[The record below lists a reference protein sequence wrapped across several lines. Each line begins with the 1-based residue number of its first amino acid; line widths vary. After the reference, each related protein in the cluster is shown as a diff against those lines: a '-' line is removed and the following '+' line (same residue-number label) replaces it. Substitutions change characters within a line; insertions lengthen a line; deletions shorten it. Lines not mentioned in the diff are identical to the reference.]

1 MRKLSVLYLAFLPLF
16 AVAQKAENEV
26 LLKKINND
34 SLSYEMPQ
42 VTVVGTKDKLFSRVP
57 GSVSI
62 VTKKDLLQLN
72 PLTVNEVLRKITG
85 LNVVDEEGAGLR
97 VNIGI
102 RGLDPDRSRS
112 VLMLEDGV
120 PIALNPYGEPEMYFT
135 PAIDKMAGLEILK
148 GSGQILF
155 GPQTIGGVVNF
166 FTADPPSESQ
176 TRIKLNGGDNG
187 LFSSFISH
195 GNTFGKTGFIIS
207 YLHKRADNLGT
218 AAFSI
223 HDLSAKIKLQTSEKS
238 NLGLKIGFY
247 DEISNSTYVGLTQ
260 NLYDNGGQD
269 FLRIA
274 PEDRLPIRRY
284 NASLTHQLFLNNN
297 IKLQTTAFAYTI
309 TRNWQRQEF
318 SFTRPND
325 FSGVVYGDT
334 NIPNGALY
342 LRNTTGNRNRQFEVV
357 GIEPKLN
364 IKHLLFNKE
373 NVLETGV
380 RFIYERANE
389 QFIIGAKPDASSGN
403 IRDNEIR
410 TGRAFSLYAQNKI
423 DITSKLNINIGARLE
438 NYDYNREILR
448 GRFRVNGVNNVVRDT
463 SVLASS
469 NTLAFIPGAGLNY
482 NLSDKINLFAGAHKG
497 FAPPRVKDAITSEGI
512 ALNLDAELSTNY
524 ELGSRFNFNE
534 VLTAEITAFVM
545 DFQNQIIPVSQSSGN
560 LNATGLVN
568 GGQTLHQGLELGF
581 KFDFGKL
588 LNSKNSF
595 YIENSSTFQK
605 SVYSGDRFVG
615 NANLKNLS
623 LPYAPNKMIWTALG
637 TNLNNG
643 FGARVSGNFIDNQF
657 TDEINSITPSAN
669 GRTGQIDSRF
679 IIDGNLSYKLPKINA
694 NINIAAKN
702 LTDQR
707 YISSRRPEGI
717 RVGLPRLITL
727 GFDYT
732 F

>member
-1 MRKLSVLYLAFLPLF
+1 MRSLSILCFAFFPVF
-16 AVAQKAENEV
+16 AAAQKAENEV
-26 LLKKINND
+26 LLNKMNKD

-42 VTVVGTKDKLFSRVP
+42 VTVLGIKDKLFSRVP
-57 GSVSI
+57 GSVTVI
-62 VTKKDLLQLN
+62 NRKDLIQLN
-72 PLTVNEVLRKITG
+72 PLTGNEVLRKVTG

-97 VNIGI
+97 INIGI

-135 PAIDKMAGLEILK
+135 PSIDKMAGLEILK

-166 FTADPPSESQ
+166 FTANPPSESQ
-176 TRIKLNGGDNG
+176 TRIKLNGGDHG

-195 GNTFGKTGFIIS
+195 GNTLGKTGFIVS
-207 YLHKRADNLGT
+207 YLYKRADNLGT
-218 AAFSI
+218 ATFSL

-247 DEISNSTYVGLTQ
+247 DEISNATYVGLTQ

-297 IKLQTTAFAYTI
+297 IQLQTTVFAYTI
-309 TRNWQRQEF
+309 SRNWQRQEF

-325 FSGVVYGDT
+325 FSGVVFGDV

-342 LRNTTGNRNRQFEVV
+342 LRNTTGNRNRQFEVA

-373 NVLETGV
+373 NVLETGL
-380 RFIYERANE
+380 RFMYERANE

-410 TGRAFSLYAQNKI
+410 GGKAFSVYAQNKI
-423 DITSKLNINIGARLE
+423 EITKKLNINFGARLE
-438 NYDYNREILR
+438 SYNYQREILR
-448 GRFRVNGVNNVVRDT
+448 GRFRVNGINNVVRDT
-463 SVLASS
+463 SVIANSE
-469 NTLAFIPGAGLNY
+469 TLSIIPGAGINFNASETLN
-482 NLSDKINLFAGAHKG
+482 FFGGVHKG
-497 FAPPRVKDAITSEGI
+497 FAPPRVKDAITSEGVT
-512 ALNLDAELSTNY
+512 LNLDAELSTNY
-524 ELGSRFNFNE
+524 ELGSRLIINE
-534 VLTAEITAFVM
+534 ILTAELTGFIM
-545 DFQNQIIPVSQSSGN
+545 DFKNQIIPVSQSSGN
-560 LNATGLVN
+560 LNATGFVN
-568 GGQTLHQGLELGF
+568 GGATLHKGLEIGF
-581 KFDFGKL
+581 KFDLGKL

-595 YIENSSTFQK
+595 YLENSTTLQESF
-605 SVYSGDRFVG
+605 YSADRFIG
-615 NANLKNLS
+615 TTNIKDNR
-623 LPYAPNKMIWTALG
+623 LPYAPNMMIWTAVGTQLENGLG
-637 TNLNNG
+637 L
-643 FGARVSGNFIDNQF
+643 RVSGNYIDNQF
-657 TDEINSITPSAN
+657 TDELNNFSPSTN

>member
-1 MRKLSVLYLAFLPLF
+1 MRNLSILCLAFFPLF
-16 AVAQKAENEV
+16 AIAQKAENEV

-42 VTVVGTKDKLFSRVP
+42 VTVVGSKDKLFSRVP

-62 VTKKDLLQLN
+62 ISKKDLIQLN
-72 PLTVNEVLRKITG
+72 PLTGNEVLRKITG

-166 FTADPPSESQ
+166 FTADPPSGSQ

-195 GNTFGKTGFIIS
+195 GNTFGKTGFLIS

-309 TRNWQRQEF
+309 SRNWQRQEF

-410 TGRAFSLYAQNKI
+410 DGKAFSVYAQNKI
-423 DITSKLNINIGARLE
+423 DITKKLNINFGARLE
-438 NYDYNREILR
+438 NYDYQREILR

-463 SVLASS
+463 SVIANSH
-469 NTLAFIPGAGLNY
+469 TLSIIPGAG
-482 NLSDKINLFAGAHKG
+482 INFNASETLDFFGGVHKG
-497 FAPPRVKDAITSEGI
+497 FAPPRVKDAITSEGV

-524 ELGSRFNFNE
+524 EFGSRLNLNE
-534 VLTAEITAFVM
+534 IFTAELTGFIM
-545 DFQNQIIPVSQSSGN
+545 DFKNQIIPVSQSSGN

-568 GGQTLHQGLELGF
+568 GGATLHKGIEIGF
-581 KFDFGKL
+581 KFDLGKL
-588 LNSKNSF
+588 LASKNSF
-595 YIENSSTFQK
+595 YLENSTTLQK
-605 SVYSGDRFVG
+605 SFYSADRFIG
-615 NANLKNLS
+615 ANNIRDNR
-623 LPYAPNKMIWTALG
+623 LPYAPNMMIWTAIGTELENGLG
-637 TNLNNG
+637 LR
-643 FGARVSGNFIDNQF
+643 FSGNYIDNQF
-657 TDEINSITPSAN
+657 TDELNSIAPSAN

-679 IIDGNLSYKLPKINA
+679 IIDGNLSYKLPKTNA